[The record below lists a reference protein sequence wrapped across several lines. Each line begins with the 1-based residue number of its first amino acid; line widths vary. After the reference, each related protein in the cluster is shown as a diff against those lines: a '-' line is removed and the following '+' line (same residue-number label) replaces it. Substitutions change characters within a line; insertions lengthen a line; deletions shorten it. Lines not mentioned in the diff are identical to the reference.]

1 MKKYLLMIC
10 AITKEMIE
18 KVLSKKYTVNY
29 AKEID
34 LKKISYSC
42 KGQSLLEC
50 INHINKYF
58 IKNK

>member
-1 MKKYLLMIC
+1 MIC